1 MFRLIDKLLPFEACL
16 YYQILPITLEG
27 TCLKLGMVNPTDTAS
42 LDYVRRILA
51 YQHYS
56 LETQPIA
63 ADALQAIL
71 SAYLKHNTGM
81 GQQQAHTEPP
91 TPATGHLDTQPD
103 QESPSKNSDR
113 IERQTLPTLI
123 VDSPEAL
130 GELEAERTNA
140 QMQQKQASETPL
152 RKLQQVKRHTTVPPT
167 GNPSLQRQERSQ
179 HHLSGFT
186 ANLAALPPQQM
197 LKELLKRVLNGTIDR
212 LDCERQLY
220 EGNILCSRNN
230 VLQFVI
236 PGLALPILQGV
247 IDELKRIGHLQ
258 LMPVEQTKVV
268 EIERCYQ
275 HNHLLLRL
283 QIIPGEYGDEAV
295 MQVFRGEA
303 LRAYQQ
309 QQLEN
314 LWGEALNLAQ
324 KLQRKMNQICHAS
337 ASDSIIRNSSH
348 PTPNPAQIEALPALE
363 HLLES
368 VEQQLEGLKRMQSDR
383 ANLDAKSKDNMAHL

>member
-16 YYQILPITLEG
+16 YYQILPITLDG
-27 TCLKLGMVNPTDTAS
+27 TCLKLGMVNPADSAS
-42 LDYVRRILA
+42 LDYVRRILT
-51 YQHYS
+51 YQNYS

-81 GQQQAHTEPP
+81 GKQQAPTQPP
-91 TPATGHLDTQPD
+91 TPESGHSDTQPD
-103 QESPSKNSDR
+103 KESPSKNSDR

-123 VDSPEAL
+123 VDSPEEL

-140 QMQQKQASETPL
+140 QVQQPAPEKPL
-152 RKLQQVKRHTTVPPT
+152 RKSQQVKRNPTVPPD
-167 GNPSLQRQERSQ
+167 GNPSPQWQERSQ
-179 HHLSGFT
+179 HHFSGFT

-197 LKELLKRVLNGTIDR
+197 LKELLKRVLNGTLDR

-230 VLQFVI
+230 VLEFVI
-236 PGLALPILQGV
+236 PVTLPVLQGV

-258 LMPVEQTKVV
+258 LMPAEQTKVV

-275 HNHLLLRL
+275 HHHLLLRL
-283 QIIPGEYGDEAV
+283 QIMPGEYGDEAV

-309 QQLEN
+309 QQLEK
-314 LWGEALNLAQ
+314 LWGEALNIAQ
-324 KLQRKMNQICHAS
+324 KLQRKMNQICNAS
-337 ASDSIIRNSSH
+337 ASDSVHRNSSH
-348 PTPNPAQIEALPALE
+348 PAPNAAQLEALPALH

-383 ANLDAKSKDNMAHL
+383 ANPDAKSKDNMAHL

>member
-1 MFRLIDKLLPFEACL
+1 MIDKLLPFEACL

-42 LDYVRRILA
+42 LDYVHRILA
-51 YQHYS
+51 YQNYS

-63 ADALQAIL
+63 ADAFQAIL

-81 GQQQAHTEPP
+81 KQQAP
-91 TPATGHLDTQPD
+91 TPATGDSDTQPD
-103 QESPSKNSDR
+103 QEKASKNSDR

-123 VDSPEAL
+123 VDSPE
-130 GELEAERTNA
+130 ELAEEAARPNA
-140 QMQQKQASETPL
+140 QVQQKPAPETPL
-152 RKLQQVKRHTTVPPT
+152 RKSPQVKRNTTVPPA
-167 GNPSLQRQERSQ
+167 GNPSLQWQERSQ
-179 HHLSGFT
+179 HHISGFT
-186 ANLAALPPQQM
+186 ANLAALPSQQM
-197 LKELLKRVLNGTIDR
+197 LKELLKRVLNGTLDR

-230 VLQFVI
+230 VLQFAL
-236 PGLALPILQGV
+236 PGLTLPVLQGV
-247 IDELKRIGHLQ
+247 IDELKRIGNLQ

-314 LWGEALNLAQ
+314 LWGEALNIAQ
-324 KLQRKMNQICHAS
+324 KLQRKMNQICNAC
-337 ASDSIIRNSSH
+337 ASDSVLGTSSH
-348 PTPNPAQIEALPALE
+348 PTSNAAQLEALPALH

-368 VEQQLEGLKRMQSDR
+368 VEQQLEGLKQMQSDR
-383 ANLDAKSKDNMAHL
+383 ANPDAKSKDNMAHL

>member
-16 YYQILPITLEG
+16 YYQILPIALEG
-27 TCLKLGMVNPTDTAS
+27 TCLKLGMVNPADTAS

-51 YQHYS
+51 YQNYS

-71 SAYLKHNTGM
+71 SAYLKHNTGTEK
-81 GQQQAHTEPP
+81 QPAHTQPP
-91 TPATGHLDTQPD
+91 TPATEHSDTQPD
-103 QESPSKNSDR
+103 RESSSKNSDR
-113 IERQTLPTLI
+113 IERQTVPTLI

-140 QMQQKQASETPL
+140 QMQQKRASEALL
-152 RKLQQVKRHTTVPPT
+152 RQSQPVKRNTTVPPA
-167 GNPSLQRQERSQ
+167 GNSSHHWQERSQ
-179 HHLSGFT
+179 HHISGFT

-212 LDCERQLY
+212 LDCERHLY

-236 PGLALPILQGV
+236 PGLALPVLQGV

-258 LMPVEQTKVV
+258 LIPVEQTKVV

-283 QIIPGEYGDEAV
+283 QIMPGEYGDEAI
-295 MQVFRGEA
+295 MQVFRGET
-303 LRAYQQ
+303 LKAYQQ
-309 QQLEN
+309 QHLEN
-314 LWGEALNLAQ
+314 LWGEALNIAH

-337 ASDSIIRNSSH
+337 ASDSVLRTSSY
-348 PTPNPAQIEALPALE
+348 PTSNPAQLEALPALH
-363 HLLES
+363 HLIEN

-383 ANLDAKSKDNMAHL
+383 PNPDANSKNNMAHL

>member
-27 TCLKLGMVNPTDTAS
+27 TCLKLGMVNPEDTVS
-42 LDYVRRILA
+42 LDYVRRILT
-51 YQHYS
+51 YQNYS

-71 SAYLKHNTGM
+71 SAYLKHNTGI
-81 GQQQAHTEPP
+81 GKQQAHSQPP

-103 QESPSKNSDR
+103 QESPSKNSDP

-123 VDSPEAL
+123 VDSPE
-130 GELEAERTNA
+130 ELVEVEADRPNA
-140 QMQQKQASETPL
+140 QVQQPAPETPL
-152 RKLQQVKRHTTVPPT
+152 RKSQQVKRNATVSPA
-167 GNPSLQRQERSQ
+167 GNPSLQWQERSQ

-230 VLQFVI
+230 VLQFAI

-247 IDELKRIGHLQ
+247 IDELKRIGNLQ

-337 ASDSIIRNSSH
+337 ASDSVLRTSSH
-348 PTPNPAQIEALPALE
+348 PAPNPAQIEALPAVH
-363 HLLES
+363 HLLTS
-368 VEQQLEGLKRMQSDR
+368 IEQQLEGLKRMPSDR
-383 ANLDAKSKDNMAHL
+383 ANLDPKSKDNMAHL